1 MIFRVHWYKL
11 GIHVH
16 AKIYAGEIEHALGM
30 AGELTFREAEW
41 EVFMR
46 TVVASAY
53 LPSWQFIEDEQT
65 VAVPQQSA
73 ALKRFNERRAAGIP
87 IGGPDERKKRK
98 RSTE

>member
-11 GIHVH
+11 GTHVH
-16 AKIYAGEIEHALGM
+16 AKIFAGKIEHALGL
-30 AGELTFREAEW
+30 AGDLCFREAEW

-53 LPSWQFIEDEQT
+53 APSWEFIEES
-65 VAVPQQSA
+65 VADPPQSA
-73 ALKRFNERRAAGIP
+73 ALQRFNERRAAGIP
-87 IGGPDERKKRK
+87 IGGPDERKKR